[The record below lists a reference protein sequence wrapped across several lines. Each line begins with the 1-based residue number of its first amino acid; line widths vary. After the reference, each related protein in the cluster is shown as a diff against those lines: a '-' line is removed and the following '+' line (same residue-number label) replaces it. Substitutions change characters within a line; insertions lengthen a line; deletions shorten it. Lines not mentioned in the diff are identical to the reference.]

1 MHVSRKKQAVVPP
14 FITSTWRANRL
25 RRGGAAL
32 SLGGVEVPRSL
43 PLQRQLAAAA
53 SIGLDK
59 REGVPL
65 RHALIP
71 VGFTLFV
78 RPFPQCTLPAQGG
91 CIGEQGGQTTYSLQ
105 E

>member
-1 MHVSRKKQAVVPP
+1 MEGKEHDGRVQG
-14 FITSTWRANRL
+14 WM
-25 RRGGAAL
+25 GGL
-32 SLGGVEVPRSL
+32 MDG
-43 PLQRQLAAAA
+43 AAAA